1 MLAFVRVMMFGWT
14 LPPVENGLLYAALT
28 AFGGASVV
36 GWQVAK
42 GDRRRPSL
50 PMMLGIG
57 TLALTLLLMVIAI
70 REGHVPLA
78 ERYEVLVVAAWGLGV
93 GALLTTRR
101 RGIPMLAAV
110 AAPTLALLTF
120 FALLVVPQ
128 SGGGTT
134 GATAG
139 KVAHIV
145 LATLGFAG
153 FSVSAGVGLLYL
165 RQIRLLKRAPSAAL
179 GGGTMPSL
187 EKLDRVNFLAAVFG
201 FPCLALSLV
210 AGRLF
215 LAKFA
220 REGVTWWLDPT
231 VLVATF
237 GLAVYSLLFLARG
250 FLGWHGRRIAWLSV
264 AGFVITVGGFVV
276 AAWCTAQGI
285 HP

>member
-1 MLAFVRVMMFGWT
+1 MILSWS
-14 LPPVENGLLYAALT
+14 LPPIENGLLYAALT
-28 AFGGASVV
+28 AFGGAAFV

-42 GDRRRPSL
+42 GDRRRRSL
-50 PMMLGIG
+50 PLLLGVG
-57 TLALTLLLMVIAI
+57 TAALTLLLLAITI
-70 REGHVPLA
+70 REGHVPLNQ
-78 ERYEVLVVAAWGLGV
+78 RYEVLVTAAWGLGV
-93 GALLTTRR
+93 GALLTLRK

-110 AAPTLALLTF
+110 AAPTLALLVF
-120 FALLVVPQ
+120 FAMLVVPHG
-128 SGGGTT
+128 SGRVE

-139 KVAHIV
+139 KIAHIV

-165 RQIRLLKRAPSAAL
+165 RQIRLLKRSPSAAL
-179 GGGTMPSL
+179 GGGSMPSL

-201 FPCLALSLV
+201 FPCLALSLL

-220 REGVTWWLDPT
+220 KEGVTWWLDPT

-237 GLAVYSLLFLARG
+237 GLAVYTLLFLARG

-264 AGFVITVGGFVV
+264 AGFVVTVGGFVV

>member
-1 MLAFVRVMMFGWT
+1 MMLSWS
-14 LPPVENGLLYAALT
+14 LPPVENGLLYAALM
-28 AFGGASVV
+28 AYGGASFV
-36 GWQVAK
+36 GWQVAR
-42 GDRRRPSL
+42 GDRKRPSL
-50 PMMLGIG
+50 PLMLGLG
-57 TLALTLLLMVIAI
+57 TAALTLLLLAIAI
-70 REGHVPLA
+70 REGHVPLE
-78 ERYEVLVVAAWGLGV
+78 ERYEVLVTAAWGLGI
-93 GALLTTRR
+93 GALLTLRR
-101 RGIPMLAAV
+101 RGVPMLAAV

-165 RQIRLLKRAPSAAL
+165 RQIRLLKRSPAVAL
-179 GGGTMPSL
+179 GGGGTMPSL

-201 FPCLALSLV
+201 FPCLALSLL

-231 VLVATF
+231 VLVATL
-237 GLAVYSLLFLARG
+237 GLAVYTLLFLARG

-264 AGFVITVGGFVV
+264 AGFVVTVGGFVV

>member
-1 MLAFVRVMMFGWT
+1 MMFGWT

-36 GWQVAK
+36 GWQVAR
-42 GDRRRPSL
+42 GDRRRRSL

-57 TLALTLLLMVIAI
+57 TAALTLLLLVIAI
-70 REGHVPLA
+70 RERHVPLA

-120 FALLVVPQ
+120 FAMLVVPQ

-179 GGGTMPSL
+179 GGGAMPSL

-201 FPCLALSLV
+201 FPCLALSLL

-231 VLVATF
+231 VLVATC
-237 GLAVYSLLFLARG
+237 GLAVYSMLFLARG